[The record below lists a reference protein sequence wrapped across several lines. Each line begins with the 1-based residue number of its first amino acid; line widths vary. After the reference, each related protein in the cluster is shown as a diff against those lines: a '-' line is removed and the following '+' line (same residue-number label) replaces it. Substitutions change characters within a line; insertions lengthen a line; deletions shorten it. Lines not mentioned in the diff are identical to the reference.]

1 MRLAAPIDGLR
12 WLGAD
17 LRNDL
22 IQFGDDVFIHFLPY
36 MRIFDGGHG
45 MVMDRIDEYRE
56 APPNRLRRRIPSGE
70 EFVFGAR
77 ERLFFIGNVA
87 AKRRDFVG

>member
-1 MRLAAPIDGLR
+1 
-12 WLGAD
+12 
-17 LRNDL
+17 
-22 IQFGDDVFIHFLPY
+22 